1 VDDPHVVE
9 AFGRVP
15 RERFLGPGPW
25 LIRGHEDYVS
35 SQGTDPAA
43 LYDDIVVALD
53 ADKRINNGQPSL
65 HARCLSAA
73 RVKTGERALHVGCG
87 SGYYSAIIAELVG
100 ASGVVHAWDVE
111 PALAASARSNL
122 EAWPQA
128 HAALRDATASPI
140 PRSDFIYVSA
150 GCTHPVRAWA
160 EALGEGGRL
169 VMPLT
174 PGWDFGGMLMLTR
187 RGDRYDARFL
197 CRCAFIPSVGASNEE
212 ERESVRD
219 AFERG
224 GMHDVRELRFDDA
237 PRGSGWLA
245 GDGWRLLT

>member
-1 VDDPHVVE
+1 V
-9 AFGRVP
+9 
-15 RERFLGPGPW
+15 
-25 LIRGHEDYVS
+25 
-35 SQGTDPAA
+35 
-43 LYDDIVVALD
+43 LYDDVVVALD

-73 RVKTGERALHVGCG
+73 RVKTGERSH
-87 SGYYSAIIAELVG
+87 
-100 ASGVVHAWDVE
+100 
-111 PALAASARSNL
+111 NL

-140 PRSDFIYVSA
+140 PRGDFIYVSA

-219 AFERG
+219 AFDRG

-237 PRGSGWLA
+237 PRESAWLA
-245 GDGWRLLT
+245 GDGWTLLT